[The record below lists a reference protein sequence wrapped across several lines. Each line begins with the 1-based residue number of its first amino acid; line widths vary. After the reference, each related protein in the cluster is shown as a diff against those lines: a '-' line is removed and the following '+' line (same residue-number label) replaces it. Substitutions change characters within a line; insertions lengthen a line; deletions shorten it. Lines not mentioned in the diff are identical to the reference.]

1 MTGVT
6 RQRAAEAV
14 AALFGTSARQTHE
27 STTYDPWEVIDRDGK
42 RWRFV
47 YDSSITATMRDGRRQ
62 IPATSGLYKVEMN
75 SPKLSYEEMGK
86 LQDVVRALRHAGA
99 VVNSSCG
106 MHVHVDAS
114 RHTPQSLKNALSIM
128 YSKEDILFIY
138 VPQMGD
144 RDFYG
149 TPLYYGEAPDIGVHE
164 YQQGVLTD
172 PTNYAL
178 QATVTANNEHSN
190 FPATN
195 INDGVYSQTSR
206 WASQNSNL
214 PIWLDM
220 QFDDAV
226 TVNRIVLTENLV
238 DGWAGPRI
246 ASFELQT
253 PAGDGAYTT
262 ILTHT
267 GEIGDHKTIDFTE
280 TTTTNLRLQITG
292 LTPDTTTHGQGA
304 TDPSIV
310 ELELY
315 RVSGASPEP
324 TPEPT
329 PDPTPTPDPME
340 NLLLEVPATANN
352 EHSKFPASNIND
364 GVNTQQSRWAA
375 ANSSLPM
382 WIEFDFGE
390 GTSFNTLVLKEN
402 IVANW
407 ASERITGFE
416 LQKEDGNTYTT
427 FFTYSGTVGAEK
439 EFSFDV
445 CTTQKLR
452 LVITS
457 LQADTTVNSAGQTDP
472 SLCEVEL
479 YYRPVTGA

>member
-1 MTGVT
+1 M
-6 RQRAAEAV
+6 
-14 AALFGTSARQTHE
+14 
-27 STTYDPWEVIDRDGK
+27 
-42 RWRFV
+42 
-47 YDSSITATMRDGRRQ
+47 
-62 IPATSGLYKVEMN
+62 
-75 SPKLSYEEMGK
+75 
-86 LQDVVRALRHAGA
+86 
-99 VVNSSCG
+99 
-106 MHVHVDAS
+106 
-114 RHTPQSLKNALSIM
+114 
-128 YSKEDILFIY
+128 
-138 VPQMGD
+138 
-144 RDFYG
+144 
-149 TPLYYGEAPDIGVHE
+149 HE

-214 PIWLDM
+214 PIWMDM

-253 PAGDGAYTT
+253 SAGDGTYTT